1 MVAYSPPFLDFI
13 ESASVT
19 TFPTTLFDALRGTSA
34 WVPYVD
40 GSWQGGNQTIT
51 LGYLALNSGLVLL
64 LGMAGIA
71 SRRNP
76 PGVFLVLS
84 VLLGLFLVTM
94 VHLGSV
100 EGWFARVLP
109 WLVDGALAPKRKSA

>member
-64 LGMAGIA
+64 LGMAGIT

-76 PGVFLVLS
+76 HGVFLVLS

-94 VHLGSV
+94 GRSEEHTSELQSLM
-100 EGWFARVLP
+100 RI
-109 WLVDGALAPKRKSA
+109 SY

>member
-19 TFPTTLFDALRGTSA
+19 TFPTTLFDALRGTPA

-51 LGYLALNSGLVLL
+51 LGYPAPNSGLLLL
-64 LGMAGIA
+64 LGMAGIG

-76 PGVFLVLS
+76 PGVLLVPP
-84 VLLGLFLVTM
+84 VLLGLFPVTM
-94 VHLGSV
+94 GHLGSTD
-100 EGWFARVLP
+100 GWCASAFPGLVAGGMAR
-109 WLVDGALAPKRKSA
+109 